1 MSTVNLK
8 PGNIHNSGYHSEE
21 PAYMLSSVAGW
32 RLTIRTHVW
41 RPPTDLYETEDSY
54 VVRVEIPG
62 MNESEFTIS
71 IDENILIISGIRPDV
86 GEHRAYHQMEIRY
99 GEFSTELEIPG
110 PIVVDQ
116 VEAEYQDGF
125 LRLSMPKARPTQ
137 IQVND
142 R

>member
-1 MSTVNLK
+1 MLTVNLK
-8 PGNIHNSGYHSEE
+8 PGYLHNSGYHSED
-21 PAYMLSSVAGW
+21 PAYMMAPVVGW
-32 RLTIRTHVW
+32 RLTVRTHVW
-41 RPPTDLYETEDSY
+41 RPPTDLYETEDKY
-54 VVRVEIPG
+54 VARVEIPG
-62 MNESEFTIS
+62 MNESEFTLS

-86 GEHRAYHQMEIRY
+86 DERRAYHQMEIHF

-125 LRLSMPKARPTQ
+125 LRVSMPKARPFQ